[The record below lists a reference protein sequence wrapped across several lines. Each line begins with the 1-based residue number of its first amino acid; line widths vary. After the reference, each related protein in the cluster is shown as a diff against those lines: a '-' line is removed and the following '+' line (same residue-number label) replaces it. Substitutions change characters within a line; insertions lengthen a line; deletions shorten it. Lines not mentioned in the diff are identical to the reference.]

1 MVEKNP
7 VEQKPERGWI
17 PYLYL
22 FSLIVVV
29 ILVFVFLFHR
39 YPNLIKIFL
48 DQQKIRAFV
57 VSHGTRA
64 PIILIALQVLQIIVA
79 PIPGHIIGFVGGYL
93 FGAWRGILY
102 CMLGVVI
109 GATLTFWIGRIFGRG
124 LLQLFISRENMNR
137 FDRYVLMKGPFI
149 IFVLLLI
156 PVTPL
161 GDILFYLSG
170 LTAMPFFIFLIIA
183 VIART
188 PSNVINN
195 LIGAKAATFN
205 LQQWIIFIIVIAV
218 FILLFYLNR
227 QRIEKIILRFVK
239 LSD

>member
-1 MVEKNP
+1 MNAEPQAGQQTK
-7 VEQKPERGWI
+7 RRWFA
-17 PYLYL
+17 YAYL
-22 FSLIVVV
+22 FLIIAV
-29 ILVFVFLFHR
+29 IVLAVIFLVKR
-39 YPNLIKIFL
+39 YPNLLAIFL
-48 DQQKIRAFV
+48 DQHKIRAFITKF
-57 VSHGTRA
+57 GIRA
-64 PIILIALQVLQIIVA
+64 PLILIGLQVFQIIVA

-93 FGAWRGILY
+93 FGAWYGILY
-102 CMLGVVI
+102 CMIGVI
-109 GATLTFWIGRIFGRG
+109 LGATITFWIGRIFGRG
-124 LLQLFISRENMNR
+124 LLQMFISHENMNR

-170 LTAMPFFIFLIIA
+170 LTAMPFFIFLIMA

-195 LIGAKAATFN
+195 FIGAKASTFSA
-205 LQQWIIFIIVIAV
+205 QEWIIFLVVIAV
-218 FILLFYLNR
+218 FVLLFYFNR
-227 QRIEKIILRFVK
+227 KQIEKIILRFVK

>member
-1 MVEKNP
+1 MAVDSSP
-7 VEQKPERGWI
+7 EQKPKRGWI
-17 PYLYL
+17 AYVYL
-22 FSLIVVV
+22 FSLIAV
-29 ILVFVFLFHR
+29 IVLAIVFIFKR
-39 YPNLIKIFL
+39 YPNLLAIFL
-48 DQQKIRAFV
+48 DQQKIRNFV
-57 VSHGTRA
+57 TSYGVRA
-64 PIILIALQVLQIIVA
+64 PIILIGLQVLQIIFA

-102 CMLGVVI
+102 CMTGVII

-124 LLQLFISRENMNR
+124 LLQLFISHENMNR
-137 FDRYVLMKGPFI
+137 FDRYVITKGPFI
-149 IFVLLLI
+149 IFVLLLLPI
-156 PVTPL
+156 TPL

-170 LTAMPFFIFLIIA
+170 LTAMPFFIFLIMA

-195 LIGAKAATFN
+195 LIGAKASTFSAHE
-205 LQQWIIFIIVIAV
+205 WVIFVIVIAV

-227 QRIEKIILRFVK
+227 NRIEKIILRFVK

>member
-1 MVEKNP
+1 MVAVQP
-7 VEQKPERGWI
+7 TEQKPKRGWI
-17 PYLYL
+17 AYLYL
-22 FSLIVVV
+22 FSLIAII
-29 ILVFVFLFHR
+29 ILAAVFLNKR
-39 YPNLIKIFL
+39 YPNLLTTFL

-57 VSHGTRA
+57 TSYGVRA
-64 PIILIALQVLQIIVA
+64 PIILVGLQVLQIIIA

-93 FGAWRGILY
+93 FGALRGILY
-102 CMLGVVI
+102 CMLGVII

-124 LLQLFISRENMNR
+124 LLQLFISHENMNR
-137 FDRYVLMKGPFI
+137 FDRYVITKGPFI
-149 IFVLLLI
+149 IFVLLLL

-170 LTAMPFFIFLIIA
+170 LTAMPFLVFLIMA

-205 LQQWIIFIIVIAV
+205 FQQWIIFIIVIAV

-227 QRIEKIILRFVK
+227 NRIEKIILRFVK